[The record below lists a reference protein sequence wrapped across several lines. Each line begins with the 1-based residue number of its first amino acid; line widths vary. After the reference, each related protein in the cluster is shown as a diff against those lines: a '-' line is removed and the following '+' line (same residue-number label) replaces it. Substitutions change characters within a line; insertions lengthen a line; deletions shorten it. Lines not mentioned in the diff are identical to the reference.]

1 MDNIIKI
8 KNLKKSFGTITAVND
23 ISFKVK
29 QGELFAFLGLNGAG
43 KSTTINIL
51 VGVEKRDSGECFVD
65 GKSVDKIDDILS
77 LIGIVFQNSVLD
89 KKLTVYDNLKF
100 RAMLYGLTK
109 KQFEDNLNFLTQNLQ
124 MIEILSKTFEKL
136 SGGQKRK
143 ADIARA
149 LIHKPKVLILDEPT
163 TGLDPKTRKIV
174 WNLIDNLRKQEQLTV
189 LLTTHYMEEATIADN
204 VVILDNGKI
213 VARGTPI
220 ELKNKYSSDYLKVYE
235 YDKSLIDVLNK
246 EKLSYTTNKEF
257 LTIKFNNTNLA
268 KQFLVNNNNL
278 INDLEIVKGSM
289 DDVFLAVTGKE
300 LKENV

>member
-1 MDNIIKI
+1 M
-8 KNLKKSFGTITAVND
+8 
-23 ISFKVK
+23 
-29 QGELFAFLGLNGAG
+29 
-43 KSTTINIL
+43 
-51 VGVEKRDSGECFVD
+51 
-65 GKSVDKIDDILS
+65 
-77 LIGIVFQNSVLD
+77 IGIVFQNSVLD

-100 RAMLYGLTK
+100 RAMLYSLTK

-124 MIEILSKTFEKL
+124 MTEILSKTFEKL